1 MAESAELTKGKIGKQ
16 LSEQVVA
23 IRERRRT
30 VELRWLKSRRIWMD
44 ADLERRYIPENG
56 IFRSIPSA
64 RRVGERTVTRCT
76 AMIMPVLAKRFDIQP
91 ATMASQRNLSNVD
104 SYMNF
109 VYKKRIPTRSII
121 NQLARCALI
130 YGRPVLKTSV
140 RVYNSRV
147 WPIQRA
153 VDPFAFYMFPE
164 TASDFEDTEIVFEDY
179 LFSYDRYASLS
190 RKYDWLESINPAD
203 LDKPMWPYHLTER
216 LAYSGITDPTQN
228 VANLIEYTSDQLR
241 KTTTAFVSLTEV
253 WLKREDKLYQVFIA
267 WNVKNGPKTVGFI
280 RSKYDDPLYRTVSHR
295 PLPGETYT
303 NSQFED
309 ITDLELLQRDQLNK
323 FQDAVDWE
331 QGFVLMNSQQRHD
344 SWRVKGRSIWLTQ
357 DDPRSQMQFVQP
369 PISSTNQLRAWQIY
383 LGMMN
388 SMGGAG
394 TIAEGQPGRNMPR
407 AGGAVN
413 NLINLGMADIEDMAK
428 LIEGSILTPGA
439 ADVFAVTQFIPESQL
454 IIVPGAET
462 DIEGIKSSIIRK
474 QDLQGSYEFEWIG
487 SSQYQ
492 DEGSRAQRV
501 LIFLNMVSQPP
512 MMQAL
517 AQRGYTPDFVE
528 LLRMS
533 WRYVLGERGLSDVL
547 VKISDMQ
554 AIVASE
560 QPPKPTNGASNGSGN
575 NGQSANGTAS
585 SGQSGLQYNLPALT
599 SGFVQ
604 Q

>member
-1 MAESAELTKGKIGKQ
+1 MAESAELTKEKLGTQ
-16 LSEQVVA
+16 LREQIVA
-23 IRERRRT
+23 IRDRRRT
-30 VELRWLKSRRIWMD
+30 IELRWLKSRRIWMD

-56 IFRSIPSA
+56 IFRSVPSA
-64 RRVGERTVTRCT
+64 RRVSERTITRCV

-91 ATMASQRNLSNVD
+91 ATVPSQQNLTNVD
-104 SYMNF
+104 SYMNY

-121 NQLARCALI
+121 SQLARCTLI

-140 RVYNSRV
+140 RVYNGRV

-164 TASDFEDTEIVFEDY
+164 TASDFEDCEIVFEDY
-179 LFSYDRYASLS
+179 LFSYDKYAALS
-190 RKYDWLESINPAD
+190 KKYDWLDHINVTD
-203 LDKPMWPYHLTER
+203 LGKPDWPYHLTER

-253 WLKREDKLYQVFIA
+253 WLKREDKLYQVFVA
-267 WNVKNGPKTVGFI
+267 WNLKGGPKTVGFI
-280 RSKYDDPLYRTVSHR
+280 RSPYDEPLYRTVSHR

-303 NSQFED
+303 NAQFED
-309 ITDLELLQRDQLNK
+309 ISDLELLQRDQLNK

-331 QGFVLMNSQQRHD
+331 QGFVITNEQRTEQ
-344 SWRVKGRSIWLTQ
+344 WRAKGRSIWRTSG
-357 DDPRSQMQFVQP
+357 DPRNDVQFVQP

-428 LIEGSILTPGA
+428 LLEGSILTQGA
-439 ADVFAVTQFIPESQL
+439 ADVFSVTQFIPESQL

-462 DIEGIKSSIIRK
+462 DINGTKSSIIRK
-474 QDLQGSYEFEWIG
+474 QDLAGSFEFEWIG

-501 LIFLNMVSQPP
+501 LIFLNMVSQPN

-547 VKISDMQ
+547 VKVSDMQ

-560 QPPKPTNGASNGSGN
+560 QPKPAGGASNGSV
-575 NGQSANGTAS
+575 NGQSANGAAS

-604 Q
+604 QG